1 MRKLVVCL
9 TVALCLLGTTAVAFP
24 GPAAAVPVPGPDVG
38 ISQPVG
44 SLPIPAGPAQ
54 AWVIADLDTGQVL
67 AGRNEYGSYAPA
79 STIKVLL
86 AQVALDE
93 LPLDATIVAD
103 EADTRVECNC
113 AGVAPGQIYTTRQ
126 LLEGLLLV
134 SGNDA
139 ANTLARMLGGQ
150 DAAVLKMNSKA
161 AVLGAYGTNVGTASG
176 LDGPGIPMWSSP
188 HDLAVIFRAAMA
200 NPVFAQITA
209 QPTARFPTKTGDRVI
224 VNQDELL
231 QRFPGTIGGKTGYTN
246 VAGKTFA
253 GAAQRDGRRLV
264 IALMHGMVVEGGPT
278 YWDQAASLLDWG
290 FALDRQAS
298 VGAL

>member
-1 MRKLVVCL
+1 MRRLLACL
-9 TVALCLLGTTAVAFP
+9 MACALLGASAVTATASPDPQAVVVQ
-24 GPAAAVPVPGPDVG
+24 PAGSMPVPD
-38 ISQPVG
+38 
-44 SLPIPAGPAQ
+44 GPAQ
-54 AWVIADLDTGQVL
+54 AWVVADLDTGQIL
-67 AGRNEYGSYAPA
+67 AGRNEYAAHAPA

-86 AQVALDE
+86 AQVVLDE
-93 LPLDATIVAD
+93 LPLDATIVGD

-113 AGVAPGQIYTTRQ
+113 AGVAPGQVYTTRQ

-161 AVLGAYGTNVGTASG
+161 AMLGAYGTNVGSPSG
-176 LDGPGIPMWSSP
+176 LDGPGIDMWSTA
-188 HDLAVIFRAAMA
+188 HDLAVMFRAAMA
-200 NPVFAQITA
+200 NPVFARITT
-209 QPTARFPTKTGDRVI
+209 QPSAVFPTKTGDRVL

-231 QRFPGTIGGKTGYTN
+231 QRYPGAIGGKTGFTN
-246 VAGKTFA
+246 IARKTFV

-264 IALMHGMVVEGGPT
+264 VAMMYGMVVEGGPT
-278 YWDQAASLLDWG
+278 YWDQAGALLDWG

-298 VGAL
+298 IGSL